1 MDIIS
6 AQGEQSHKSALAVRE
21 GRLFSRIKAVSDR
34 LVTILGELGA
44 WVDYPEEDIPEVE
57 ENTLLTSLTECLSN
71 LRKISDTYDSG
82 RILREGVETAIIGR
96 PNVGKSTLMNLLS
109 GYERSIVTDIAGTTR
124 DVVEESVRL
133 GNVILRL
140 CDTAGIHDTTDTVED
155 AGIRLAQKKLD
166 SADLILAVFD
176 SSQPADSEDI
186 SLMEQLAGKRAVCV
200 LNKNDL
206 GTADTAIFKQYFDT
220 IVEISAKDG
229 SGLESLQ
236 AAVENIFHTA
246 EIDAGA
252 GMIANERQKQC
263 VDNAISAL
271 DEAVSVLTMGE
282 TLDAVTVLI
291 DEAADFLLRLT
302 GEKASEAVVNE
313 VFSHFCV
320 GK

>member
-1 MDIIS
+1 M
-6 AQGEQSHKSALAVRE
+6 
-21 GRLFSRIKAVSDR
+21 
-34 LVTILGELGA
+34 VTILGELGA

-57 ENTLLTSLTECLSN
+57 ESTLLNSLSEELGN

-140 CDTAGIHDTTDTVED
+140 CDTAGIHETDDTVED

-176 SSQPADSEDI
+176 SSQPVDNEDI
-186 SLMEQLAGKRAVCV
+186 SLMEQLSGKRAVCV

-206 GTADTAIFKQYFDT
+206 GTADTAIFKQHFDK
-220 IVEISAKDG
+220 IVEISAKEG
-229 SGLESLQ
+229 NGLESLQ
-236 AAVENIFHTA
+236 TAVEEIFHTA
-246 EIDAGA
+246 EIDTGA

-263 VDNAISAL
+263 VDSAISSL
-271 DEAVSVLTMGE
+271 KQAVSVLEMGE